1 MIRYLKEVIEDYRV
15 LKGFERK
22 VKARKY
28 TSIRTGLPLTEEE
41 GTAMIRSPRV
51 YDFLR
56 DSI

>member
-28 TSIRTGLPLTEEE
+28 TSIRTGIQPTEED
-41 GTAMIRSPRV
+41 GMAIVRSPRV